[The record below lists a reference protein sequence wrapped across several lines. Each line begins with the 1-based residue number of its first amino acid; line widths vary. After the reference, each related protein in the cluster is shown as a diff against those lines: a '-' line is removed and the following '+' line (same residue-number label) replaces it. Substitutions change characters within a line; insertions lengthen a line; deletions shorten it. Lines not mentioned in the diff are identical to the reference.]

1 MYDVFVVVCFLL
13 LFLMERGS
21 DVCVCVWGGVW
32 VAIIVLYRQLLLFY
46 VNGKQLR

>member
-21 DVCVCVWGGVW
+21 DVFVCVCGG

-46 VNGKQLR
+46 VHGKQLR

>member
-21 DVCVCVWGGVW
+21 DVFVCVAGGGGGSYYCIVQT
-32 VAIIVLYRQLLLFY
+32 IIV
-46 VNGKQLR
+46 VLRPR